1 MYPWRAENNPY
12 FIGNYERQEK
22 ESILMQDVE
31 KDQEKDQ
38 MLMQQ
43 DNLKVVFFE
52 YTFLSTFFAGVTIL
66 LTFLLVLWPFS
77 LFFVLWILPLSVLLT
92 LTFGGIVLGSAIKT
106 HVMKGFVRLV
116 ILSLVLAF
124 LASIWSLSIL
134 LTIFHRWSDR

>member
-1 MYPWRAENNPY
+1 
-12 FIGNYERQEK
+12 
-22 ESILMQDVE
+22 MQDVE

-77 LFFVLWILPLSVLLT
+77 LFFVLWTLPLSVLLT
-92 LTFGGIVLGSAIKT
+92 LTFVGIVLGAAIKT
-106 HVMKGFVRLV
+106 HVMKGFIRLV

-134 LTIFHRWSDR
+134 LTIFHR